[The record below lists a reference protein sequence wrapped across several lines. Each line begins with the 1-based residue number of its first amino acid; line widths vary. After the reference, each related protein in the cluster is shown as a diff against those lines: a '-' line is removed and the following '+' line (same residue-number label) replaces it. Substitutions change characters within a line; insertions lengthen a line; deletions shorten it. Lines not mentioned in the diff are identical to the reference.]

1 MVEPSVEI
9 KESNCLN
16 CGTEVSGNY
25 CTNCGQKFQPTKVP
39 IKLFLEDAVE
49 TLFNID
55 NRWLKTLKDLFFNP
69 GKATKEYI
77 EGKRAQYLPPLR
89 IYLSIS
95 IVYFLLVQLS
105 ESSQVFFINFTD
117 DEGEMGNIGTII
129 QYLLF
134 FLVPIFAVLIKLFHK
149 KRKGFYVEYL
159 IFAFHVHTIWFVFL
173 MIELFT
179 VWLDTAYSQQW
190 VKVVANIISAPAQL
204 ATFIYLLVY
213 LKNVFDQG
221 WLKAILKTFGIMIL
235 YLMTLAGFLALYY
248 FILIDWFK

>member
-1 MVEPSVEI
+1 MVNSLTEI
-9 KESNCLN
+9 KEGNCLN
-16 CGTEVSGNY
+16 CGSEVSGNY
-25 CTNCGQKFQPTKVP
+25 CSNCGQKFQPTKVP

-55 NRWLKTLKDLFFNP
+55 NRWFRTLKDLFFRP

-105 ESSQVFFINFTD
+105 ESNQIFFINFSD
-117 DEGEMGNIGTII
+117 DEGEIGNLGTII

-134 FLVPIFAVLIKLFHK
+134 FLVPLFALLIKLFHR
-149 KRKGFYVEYL
+149 KRKAFYVEYL
-159 IFAFHVHTIWFVFL
+159 IFAFHIHTIWFVFL
-173 MIELFT
+173 MVELFT
-179 VWLDTAYSQQW
+179 VWLNKSYTVQW
-190 VKVVANIISAPAQL
+190 AEIVANIISVPAQL

-213 LKNVFDQG
+213 LRNVFDQG
-221 WLKAILKTFGIMIL
+221 WLKAILKTFGIMVL

-248 FILIDWFK
+248 FTLLDWFS